1 MAKTIAVTEQ
11 PSTGL
16 QQLKS
21 QPARLDRVPQ
31 GRAQRDAQ
39 GDLALARR
47 GAVDHDRRPRHRLH
61 LRRVLLAGGQHHRP
75 GDRGPAAPPDHSTKQ
90 IRAFPGKASR
100 EKQTMREKGTTMAAE
115 EQNPEEQNPEG
126 ERPETHEQLAPP
138 VNENF
143 KWYIIHAYS
152 GFERKVRES
161 LESRIT
167 AFGLQNRIGRI
178 MIPTEP
184 VTELRNGK
192 KYTIERVFLPGY
204 VLVEMELDN
213 DLWHVIKN
221 TPRVTGFL
229 GTGDK
234 PVALSEQEVS
244 SILFRSDAAK
254 DKPSMKVKFEK
265 GEQVRINEGP
275 FANFTGAVDDV
286 NEDRQTLK
294 VMVSIFGRSTPV
306 EIEFSKVDK
315 VDRVALPT

>member
-1 MAKTIAVTEQ
+1 MAVDEQTPEAQDPGGEQ
-11 PSTGL
+11 P
-16 QQLKS
+16 
-21 QPARLDRVPQ
+21 A
-31 GRAQRDAQ
+31 
-39 GDLALARR
+39 
-47 GAVDHDRRPRHRLH
+47 
-61 LRRVLLAGGQHHRP
+61 
-75 GDRGPAAPPDHSTKQ
+75 
-90 IRAFPGKASR
+90 
-100 EKQTMREKGTTMAAE
+100 
-115 EQNPEEQNPEG
+115 
-126 ERPETHEQLAPP
+126 EQLAPP

-161 LESRIT
+161 LESRIQ

-229 GTGDK
+229 GTGDS
-234 PVALSEQEVS
+234 PVALTEAEVS
-244 SILFRSDAAK
+244 SILFRSESAK
-254 DKPSMKVKFEK
+254 DKPSSKIKFEK

-275 FANFTGAVDDV
+275 FANFNGTVDDV

-315 VDRVALPT
+315 MEE

>member
-1 MAKTIAVTEQ
+1 M
-11 PSTGL
+11 
-16 QQLKS
+16 
-21 QPARLDRVPQ
+21 
-31 GRAQRDAQ
+31 
-39 GDLALARR
+39 
-47 GAVDHDRRPRHRLH
+47 H
-61 LRRVLLAGGQHHRP
+61 
-75 GDRGPAAPPDHSTKQ
+75 
-90 IRAFPGKASR
+90 
-100 EKQTMREKGTTMAAE
+100 EKGTSMAAE
-115 EQNPEEQNPEG
+115 ELNPEEQGAATPEQG
-126 ERPETHEQLAPP
+126 AEQLAPP

-161 LESRIT
+161 LESRIA
-167 AFGLQNRIGRI
+167 AFGLQNKIGRI

-204 VLVEMELDN
+204 VLVEMDLDN

-244 SILFRSDAAK
+244 SILFRSDVSK
-254 DKPSMKVKFEK
+254 DKPTLKIKFDK

-275 FANFTGAVDDV
+275 FANFTGAVDEI
-286 NEDRQTLK
+286 NEDKQTLK

-315 VDRVALPT
+315 VVE

>member
-1 MAKTIAVTEQ
+1 
-11 PSTGL
+11 
-16 QQLKS
+16 
-21 QPARLDRVPQ
+21 
-31 GRAQRDAQ
+31 
-39 GDLALARR
+39 
-47 GAVDHDRRPRHRLH
+47 
-61 LRRVLLAGGQHHRP
+61 
-75 GDRGPAAPPDHSTKQ
+75 
-90 IRAFPGKASR
+90 
-100 EKQTMREKGTTMAAE
+100 MAAE
-115 EQNPEEQNPEG
+115 EQNPVEQNLQG
-126 ERPETHEQLAPP
+126 DSTEQLAPP

-204 VLVEMELDN
+204 VLVEMDLDN

-229 GTGDK
+229 GTGDN

-244 SILFRSDAAK
+244 SILFRSETSAN
-254 DKPSMKVKFEK
+254 KPTLKVKFDK

-275 FANFTGAVDDV
+275 FANFTGAVDDI
-286 NEDRQTLK
+286 NEDKHTLK

-315 VDRVALPT
+315 IVDE

>member
-1 MAKTIAVTEQ
+1 MKHE
-11 PSTGL
+11 
-16 QQLKS
+16 
-21 QPARLDRVPQ
+21 
-31 GRAQRDAQ
+31 
-39 GDLALARR
+39 
-47 GAVDHDRRPRHRLH
+47 
-61 LRRVLLAGGQHHRP
+61 
-75 GDRGPAAPPDHSTKQ
+75 
-90 IRAFPGKASR
+90 
-100 EKQTMREKGTTMAAE
+100 EGTLMAADEQLPEDNTVPVEPPVEGGE
-115 EQNPEEQNPEG
+115 E
-126 ERPETHEQLAPP
+126 HLAPP

-161 LESRIT
+161 LESRIM

-192 KYTIERVFLPGY
+192 KYAIERVFLPGY

-244 SILFRSDAAK
+244 SILFRSDVSK
-254 DKPSMKVKFEK
+254 DKPAMKIKFEK

-275 FANFTGAVDDV
+275 FANFNGAVDDV
-286 NEDRQTLK
+286 NEDKQTLK

-315 VDRVALPT
+315 FDPSAEG

>member
-1 MAKTIAVTEQ
+1 MAK
-11 PSTGL
+11 
-16 QQLKS
+16 
-21 QPARLDRVPQ
+21 
-31 GRAQRDAQ
+31 
-39 GDLALARR
+39 
-47 GAVDHDRRPRHRLH
+47 
-61 LRRVLLAGGQHHRP
+61 
-75 GDRGPAAPPDHSTKQ
+75 
-90 IRAFPGKASR
+90 
-100 EKQTMREKGTTMAAE
+100 KGTTAMAE
-115 EQNPEEQNPEG
+115 DEQIPEEQNPG
-126 ERPETHEQLAPP
+126 EQPSEQLPPP

-161 LESRIT
+161 IESRIT

-234 PVALSEQEVS
+234 PVALSEAEVS
-244 SILFRSDAAK
+244 SILFRSDVSK
-254 DKPSMKVKFEK
+254 DKPAMKVKFEK

-275 FANFTGAVDDV
+275 FANFNGTVDDV

-306 EIEFSKVDK
+306 EIEFAKADK
-315 VDRVALPT
+315 MEE

>member
-1 MAKTIAVTEQ
+1 
-11 PSTGL
+11 
-16 QQLKS
+16 
-21 QPARLDRVPQ
+21 
-31 GRAQRDAQ
+31 
-39 GDLALARR
+39 
-47 GAVDHDRRPRHRLH
+47 
-61 LRRVLLAGGQHHRP
+61 
-75 GDRGPAAPPDHSTKQ
+75 
-90 IRAFPGKASR
+90 
-100 EKQTMREKGTTMAAE
+100 MREKGTTMAAE
-115 EQNPEEQNPEG
+115 EQNPKEQNPEASSAAG
-126 ERPETHEQLAPP
+126 DPSTEQLAPP

-204 VLVEMELDN
+204 VLVEMDLDN

-229 GTGDK
+229 GTGDN

-244 SILFRSDAAK
+244 SILFRSDTSTS
-254 DKPSMKVKFEK
+254 KPTMKVRFDK

-275 FANFTGAVDDV
+275 FANFTGTVDDV

-315 VDRVALPT
+315 IVDE

>member
-1 MAKTIAVTEQ
+1 M
-11 PSTGL
+11 
-16 QQLKS
+16 
-21 QPARLDRVPQ
+21 
-31 GRAQRDAQ
+31 
-39 GDLALARR
+39 
-47 GAVDHDRRPRHRLH
+47 
-61 LRRVLLAGGQHHRP
+61 
-75 GDRGPAAPPDHSTKQ
+75 
-90 IRAFPGKASR
+90 
-100 EKQTMREKGTTMAAE
+100 AE
-115 EQNPEEQNPEG
+115 EQQNAVEQATEAAI
-126 ERPETHEQLAPP
+126 EQSADQLAPP

-161 LESRIT
+161 LESRIS
-167 AFGLQNRIGRI
+167 AFGLQNKIGRI

-204 VLVEMELDN
+204 VLIEMDLDN

-229 GTGDK
+229 GTGDN

-244 SILFRSDAAK
+244 SILFRSDVSK
-254 DKPSMKVKFEK
+254 DKPTLKIKFEK

-275 FANFTGAVDDV
+275 FANFTGAVDEI
-286 NEDRQTLK
+286 NEDKQTLK

-315 VDRVALPT
+315 VEA

>member
-1 MAKTIAVTEQ
+1 
-11 PSTGL
+11 
-16 QQLKS
+16 
-21 QPARLDRVPQ
+21 
-31 GRAQRDAQ
+31 
-39 GDLALARR
+39 
-47 GAVDHDRRPRHRLH
+47 
-61 LRRVLLAGGQHHRP
+61 
-75 GDRGPAAPPDHSTKQ
+75 
-90 IRAFPGKASR
+90 
-100 EKQTMREKGTTMAAE
+100 MREEGITMAAE
-115 EQNPEEQNPEG
+115 EQNPVEQPQG
-126 ERPETHEQLAPP
+126 DSTEQLAPP

-204 VLVEMELDN
+204 VLVEMDLDN

-229 GTGDK
+229 GTGDN

-244 SILFRSDAAK
+244 SILFRSETSAN
-254 DKPSMKVKFEK
+254 KPTMKVKFDK

-275 FANFTGAVDDV
+275 FANFTGAVDDI
-286 NEDRQTLK
+286 NEDKHTLK

-315 VDRVALPT
+315 IVDE